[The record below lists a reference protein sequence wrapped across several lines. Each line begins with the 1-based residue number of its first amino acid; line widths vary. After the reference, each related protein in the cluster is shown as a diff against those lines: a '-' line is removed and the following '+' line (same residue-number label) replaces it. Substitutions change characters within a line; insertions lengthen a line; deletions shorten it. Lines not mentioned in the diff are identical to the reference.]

1 MPYRLSKD
9 GMCVEKKDGDQ
20 WVEEKCHD
28 SKAKAEAHLAA
39 LNKNV
44 TSKESQVPVTS
55 LDPTISRVQEAGG
68 SLDDFINR
76 VRDAFYKQHQGDL
89 GYSVW
94 VVDVFP
100 DRVVVRT
107 NDHYYRVELTVTDE
121 AVTFGDR
128 VAWQEVKL
136 DYVPVLTSQPGQADE
151 TPAAD
156 TETAV
161 ASEADTEPAQTETA
175 AAGAVEESLRLDIRL
190 PFQEARKGADGLL
203 DGVIVVEGA
212 SANKNVYTAAALA
225 SGVNIFDGALMFAD
239 HPTAVEE
246 AQRPERSVR
255 DVVGRVVSPYLGQT
269 ESGKPALR
277 AKFKIS
283 EAEAALKTKIEEGI
297 LGDLSLRAFGQ
308 GKRDKATGNFVVEAF
323 QPNPFT
329 SVDVVT
335 IAAAGGGIE
344 ALAGSQRTALTQ
356 AVLKGVTAE
365 DLARER
371 PDLVQESVEVKQL
384 KEAQDVEQTK
394 LEEVQAD
401 NTRLLEE
408 NTRLFKEL
416 REGQAQGA
424 LRGVLAETANG
435 LPKAVVE
442 RIQAQA
448 KPLVEAFAT
457 HGSPQTVEQFT
468 EAIKALVEAERAYLA
483 QITPNGAVTG
493 LTRQGEGAPVEDIL
507 TEAFKDIVPPEQVAV
522 AVRGRQ

>member
-1 MPYRLSKD
+1 MYRLSKD
-9 GMCVEKKDGDQ
+9 GLCVEKKDGDQ

-28 SKAKAEAHLAA
+28 SKTKAEAHLAA

-44 TSKESQVPVTS
+44 TSKESLVPAPGQVLATSQVPA
-55 LDPTISRVQEAGG
+55 PGWVQEAGG

-100 DRVVVRT
+100 DHVVVRT
-107 NDHYYRVELTVTDE
+107 NDHYYRVELAVTDE

-128 VAWQEVKL
+128 AAWQEVKL
-136 DYVPVLTSQPGQADE
+136 DYVPVVSTDADAE
-151 TPAAD
+151 PAP
-156 TETAV
+156 TETAE
-161 ASEADTEPAQTETA
+161 SGT
-175 AAGAVEESLRLDIRL
+175 VEESLRLDIRL
-190 PFQEARKGADGLL
+190 PLQEAKKDKDGLL
-203 DGVIVVEGA
+203 DGVIVVEGQ

-255 DVVGRVVSPYLGQT
+255 DVVGRVIAPYMGQT

-283 EAEAALKTKIEEGI
+283 EAESTLKTKIEEGI

-308 GKRDKATGNFVVEAF
+308 GRRDKATGNFIVEGF
-323 QPNPFT
+323 QANPFT

-335 IAAAGGGIE
+335 LAAAGGGIE
-344 ALAGSQRTALTQ
+344 ALAESQRTALTQ
-356 AVLKGVTAE
+356 AVLKGITTE

-384 KEAQDVEQTK
+384 KEAQVMK

-408 NTRLFKEL
+408 NTRMFKEL
-416 REGQAQGA
+416 REGQAQSA
-424 LRGVLAETANG
+424 LSSILGEAAKA
-435 LPKAVVE
+435 LPKAAVE
-442 RIQAQA
+442 RLQGQA
-448 KPLVEAFAT
+448 KPLVDAFAT
-457 HGSPQTVEQFT
+457 HGSPQTAEQFS
-468 EAIKALVEAERAYLA
+468 EAVKALVEAERAYLA
-483 QITPNGAVTG
+483 QIVPNGVVSG
-493 LTRQGEGAPVEDIL
+493 LTSIAPAPETTAKDL
-507 TEAFKDIVPPEQVAV
+507 EEAFASIPGMGPHKAKLAAQ
-522 AVRGRQ
+522 GR

>member
-9 GMCVEKKDGDQ
+9 GLCVEKKDGDQ

-44 TSKESQVPVTS
+44 TSKESQVLATGQVPA
-55 LDPTISRVQEAGG
+55 PGWVQEAGG

-94 VVDVFP
+94 VVDVF
-100 DRVVVRT
+100 DDHVIVRME
-107 NDHYYRVELTVTDE
+107 DHYYRVELAVTDE

-128 VAWQEVKL
+128 VGWQEVKL
-136 DYVPVLTSQPGQADE
+136 DYVPVVSTDAVGQADE
-151 TPAAD
+151 TPAD
-156 TETAV
+156 TETANT
-161 ASEADTEPAQTETA
+161 SESVQTETA
-175 AAGAVEESLRLDIRL
+175 TTSEAVEESLRLDIRL
-190 PFQEARKGADGLL
+190 PFQEAKKGADGLL

-283 EAEAALKTKIEEGI
+283 EAESALKTKIEEGI

-344 ALAGSQRTALTQ
+344 ALAESQRAAITQ

-384 KEAQDVEQTK
+384 KEAQDVK

-401 NTRLLEE
+401 NARLLEE
-408 NTRLFKEL
+408 NTRLFREL
-416 REGQAQGA
+416 RETQADTQI
-424 LRGVLAETANG
+424 AEAIRRAGG
-435 LPKAVVE
+435 LPQVTLARITE
-442 RIQAQA
+442 RTAA
-448 KPLVEAFAT
+448 LKDAFST
-457 HGSPQTVEQFT
+457 HGSPQTLEQFR
-468 EAIKALVEAERAYLA
+468 EAVAALVEAERAYLA
-483 QITPNGAVTG
+483 QVTPNGAVTG

>member
-9 GMCVEKKDGDQ
+9 GLCVEKKDGDQ

-44 TSKESQVPVTS
+44 TSKESQVPVAN
-55 LDPTISRVQEAGG
+55 DAGPGQRPGPGRVQEAGG

-100 DRVVVRT
+100 DHVVVRT
-107 NDHYYRVELTVTDE
+107 NDHYYRVELAVTDE

-151 TPAAD
+151 TLAAD
-156 TETAV
+156 TETATT
-161 ASEADTEPAQTETA
+161 SE
-175 AAGAVEESLRLDIRL
+175 AVEESLRLDIRL
-190 PFQEARKGADGLL
+190 PFQEAKKGADGLL

-308 GKRDKATGNFVVEAF
+308 GKRDKATGNFVVETF

-344 ALAGSQRTALTQ
+344 ALAESQRAALTQ

-384 KEAQDVEQTK
+384 KEAQDVK

-408 NTRLFKEL
+408 NTRLFREL
-416 REGQAQGA
+416 RETQADTQI
-424 LRGVLAETANG
+424 AEAIRKAGG
-435 LPKAVVE
+435 LPQVTLARITE
-442 RIQAQA
+442 RTAA
-448 KPLVEAFAT
+448 LKDAFST
-457 HGSPQTVEQFT
+457 HGSPQTLEQFR
-468 EAIKALVEAERAYLA
+468 EAVAALVEAERAYLA
-483 QITPNGAVTG
+483 QVTPNGAVTG